1 MSRRAQRRRA
11 IVLLS
16 LALAT
21 GGLAASEVQDRVR
34 AVEERVGSLVPVVV
48 ADADLKDGTKLAA
61 RVVRRHLS
69 VRHVPERFVPPDS
82 FAAPREVVGLELSS
96 PLVRGGYLTAG
107 HLAGGSQ
114 AWRGAGGLAAGERA
128 VEVAV
133 AAAPALPGTDVPGAR
148 VDVLVTTSPR
158 TGPGRT
164 YVALQGVELLALRSV
179 AGGLDRAAPP
189 GDGATARAPEAM
201 ATLRVTARQAVYLT
215 AAENFAQ
222 EVRLLARA
230 PGDRIRVDAAAV
242 EAGGL

>member
-1 MSRRAQRRRA
+1 MSRRTQRRRA

-21 GGLAASEVQDRVR
+21 GGLAASEVQDRVH
-34 AVEERVGSLVPVVV
+34 AVEERVGPLVPVVV
-48 ADADLKDGTKLAA
+48 ADADLEGGTKLAA
-61 RVVRRHLS
+61 RVVRRHLA

-114 AWRGAGGLAAGERA
+114 ASRGAGGLAAGERA
-128 VEVAV
+128 VEVAI
-133 AAAPALPGTDVPGAR
+133 AAAPALPGMDVPGAR

-179 AGGLDRAAPP
+179 AGGLDRAAP